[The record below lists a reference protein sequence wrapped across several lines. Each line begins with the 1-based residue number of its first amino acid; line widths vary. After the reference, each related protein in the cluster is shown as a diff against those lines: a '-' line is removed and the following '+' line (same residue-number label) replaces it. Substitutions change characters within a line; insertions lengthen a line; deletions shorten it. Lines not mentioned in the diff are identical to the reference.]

1 MTQYRIAEITLKNKM
16 LKKVSRTAL
25 EEFYFQQNESMP
37 VNLFLTKMFYK
48 TSFKTWRNM
57 TKKHALYDKWKRE
70 QEQEKERCEIMGK
83 PFIETTYVEEPIK
96 MEEIEIERE
105 EFSEWTC
112 DTDEDLDDNDT
123 KSKKSLQTQK
133 LHSEWTKS

>member
-57 TKKHALYDKWKRE
+57 TKKHALFDKWKRE
-70 QEQEKERCEIMGK
+70 QEQEKERCDIMGK
-83 PFIETTYVEEPIK
+83 PFIETTYIEEPIK

-112 DTDEDLDDNDT
+112 ETDDELEDNDT
-123 KSKKSLQTQK
+123 RSKKSLHTQK